1 MDEEPDRIRG
11 EIEATR
17 MELARDVNALADR
30 TVPTRVARRRWT
42 ATKQRMRGISDRV
55 MGTPAGRYHG
65 DHAHSVA
72 DSVRDRAAT
81 AADAGR
87 HVVEQV
93 GDQAKEVA
101 GDVAD
106 TVRRG
111 PQLVGQQTQGN
122 PVAAGLIAFGVG
134 LLGASLI
141 PVSDVERRAGQRLT
155 EHGGELIEPV
165 RRPLAESARQLKD
178 DLTGSVTD
186 AAQQVKQRAAEG
198 AQATAEQTR
207 SSTQATVDDTRAAVR
222 RST

>member
-17 MELARDVNALADR
+17 TELARDVNALADR

-42 ATKQRMRGISDRV
+42 ATKQRMRGFSDRV
-55 MGTPAGRYHG
+55 MGTPAGRYNG
-65 DHAHSVA
+65 DRGH
-72 DSVRDRAAT
+72 RAST

-87 HVVEQV
+87 HAVEQV

-155 EHGGELIEPV
+155 DHGGELIEPV

-207 SSTQATVDDTRAAVR
+207 SSTQATVDDTRDAVR